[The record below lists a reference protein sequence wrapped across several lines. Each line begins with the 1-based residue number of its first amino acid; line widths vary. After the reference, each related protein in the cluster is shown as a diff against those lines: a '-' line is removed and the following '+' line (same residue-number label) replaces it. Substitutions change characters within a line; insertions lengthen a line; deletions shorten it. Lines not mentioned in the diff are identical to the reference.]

1 MYGIKIIVLNS
12 KHFKMESTQ
21 QNKDTI
27 AYYLAFNTQQQFGIE
42 IDLKD
47 EFIFT
52 ENLVSKKTIVAP
64 TFSDKILSQPKIK
77 VFLSALIGDINNE
90 ELTYKLPN

>member
-1 MYGIKIIVLNS
+1 
-12 KHFKMESTQ
+12 METTQ

-47 EFIFT
+47 EFTFT
-52 ENLVSKKTIVAP
+52 ENLVSKKTIIAP
-64 TFSDKILSQPKIK
+64 TFSENILSKPAVKEFI
-77 VFLSALIGDINNE
+77 SALIGDINNE
-90 ELTYKLPN
+90 ELPYKLPNSDQEHIIRNVV